1 MTNDN
6 NNPLYEDAFHQ
17 PEPDEPLKNGADKI
31 SDAFLRVVML
41 IISLISL
48 GIAMFSVAHVAIQF
62 LVYHN
67 QIMRDNIWPIIL
79 VIGLAYAVGWLV
91 SLFGIRHFHNLVLPL
106 IINIYAWATLA
117 GVCIL
122 YIAILYR
129 LYEQKYF
136 MGSFAKYTII
146 MWVALA
152 GLLGFHLLI
161 EGHSLRPFS
170 IPILIIALVHLYLI
184 VFHYVFADGVN
195 YDYVLGDVL
204 FFLGMASASILMLVH
219 AGVLSG
225 TRRFIDRLFEK
236 NPNGNGQEVR
246 AEY

>member
-1 MTNDN
+1 MLNDN
-6 NNPLYEDAFHQ
+6 NNSQYEGAFHQ
-17 PEPDEPLKNGADKI
+17 PEPDEPLKNGGDKI
-31 SDAFLRVVML
+31 SDAFLRVIML

-48 GIAMFSVAHVAIQF
+48 AIAMLSVAHVAIQF

-67 QIMRDNIWPIIL
+67 QTMRDNIWPIIL
-79 VIGLAYAVGWLV
+79 AIGLAYSVGWLV

-117 GVCIL
+117 GVSIL

-129 LYEQKYF
+129 LYEQKYPA
-136 MGSFAKYTII
+136 GSFAKYTLI
-146 MWVALA
+146 MCITLA

-161 EGHSLRPFS
+161 EGHNLRPFS
-170 IPILIIALVHLYLI
+170 IPLLIIALVHLYLI
-184 VFHYVFADGVN
+184 VFHYVFDSKVT
-195 YDYVLGDVL
+195 YKYIVGDVL
-204 FFLGMASASILMLVH
+204 FFLGMTTVSILMLIH
-219 AGVLSG
+219 AGVFSG

-236 NPNGNGQEVR
+236 DPNGKGQEIR